1 LGIAVRSGHVLALD
15 VHRPQRQVATFP
27 HVSIPPRDLISH
39 LLIITFDVA
48 ATFSMYRD
56 AIALANIAAIAT
68 LDYKQNMEYLY
79 RW

>member
-1 LGIAVRSGHVLALD
+1 
-15 VHRPQRQVATFP
+15 
-27 HVSIPPRDLISH
+27 VSIPPRDLISH